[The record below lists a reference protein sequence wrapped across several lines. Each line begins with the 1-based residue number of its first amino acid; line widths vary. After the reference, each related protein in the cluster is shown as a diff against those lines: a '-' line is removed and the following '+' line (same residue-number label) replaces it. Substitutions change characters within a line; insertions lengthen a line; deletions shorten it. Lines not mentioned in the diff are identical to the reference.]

1 MKHIHIVSSSPRSGT
16 TLLFELM
23 RSSFSIDCYPK
34 HEARIGKKPPVDC
47 DILLT
52 KSPKDTVIMDSLLRF
67 VSNIYVIFVMRDPR
81 DSAVS
86 KHKSKPSH
94 YYGSLRYWF
103 NYIPFYLKFRDHP
116 RVLTVKYENLVTRP
130 DHIQEKIQQTF
141 PFLNKKARFSEYTRN
156 ARPSSDAQKALGGV
170 RKIDT
175 SSIGNWHNHKYKL
188 KKEIEKFGPIADD
201 LIRFGYED
209 SKEWRKEL
217 IGVDKQPIE
226 QHVSPFSKREFIRK
240 KRRTQILRLLK
251 VWFYHSR
258 FFRR

>member
-23 RSSFSIDCYPK
+23 TSSFHIDCYPK
-34 HEARIGKKPPVDC
+34 HEARIGKKPPQNC

-52 KSPKDTVIMDSLLRF
+52 KSPKDTVVMDTILKY
-67 VSNIYVIFVMRDPR
+67 VSNIYVLFVLRDPR

-86 KHKSKPSH
+86 IHKSKPDH

-103 NYIPFYLKFRDHP
+103 NYMPYYERFKDHS
-116 RVLTVKYENLVTRP
+116 RVLTVKYEDLVVRP
-130 DHIQEKIQQTF
+130 DAIQEEIHNKLS
-141 PFLNKKARFSEYTRN
+141 FLEKKYRFSQYTRH
-156 ARPSSDAQKALGGV
+156 AAPSEDAKKALGGV
-170 RKIDT
+170 RQINT
-175 SSIGNWHNHKYKL
+175 SSIGNWRNHKYKL
-188 KKEIEKFGPIADD
+188 KKDIEKFGPIADD

-217 IGVDKQPIE
+217 IGIDEERIH

-240 KRRTQILRLLK
+240 KRRTQILRVLK
-251 VWFYHSR
+251 VWWYHSR
-258 FFRR
+258 FFRK